1 MSQVPPRGAQRSAGP
16 VLLAVLSILGPAAFP
31 PPASA
36 GPGGT
41 GYTLVGWN
49 DLGMH
54 CMDADYSVFS
64 ILPPFNTIHAQ
75 LIDAQGNLVVN
86 PGGITVTYQ
95 AVADPQ
101 GSINSTSADKTN
113 FWQFVKPIYGA
124 DLAVDQGLAGYPM
137 PGPTNAPRAMAFDAV
152 RAWYSAEGIP
162 ITPTD
167 DGGRKNAYPMM
178 RLTARDAGG
187 TVLATT
193 EIVLPVSD
201 EMDCRLCH
209 GSNTSVD
216 ARPSG
221 GWINHP
227 DPQLDYRLNILL
239 LHDDRRDNRTK
250 YEQTLATAGYNARGL
265 YATAHDDG
273 RPILCA
279 ACHASNA
286 LPGTGQPG
294 MRQLTHSVHSV
305 HDNVVDPVT
314 DLTLGQSA
322 NRSACY
328 RCHPGSE
335 TRCLRGAMGAAV
347 AADGTMAMQC
357 QSCHG
362 TMSEVCSIERTGWL
376 DQPSCQNC
384 HSGDAM
390 ANAGQIRY
398 TGAFEPNGARRQPAN
413 DRFATNP
420 NVPAAGFDLYRFS
433 YGHGGLACEACHGST
448 HAEVPAA
455 HGNDNVQNVAL
466 QGNAGVLS
474 DCRTCHN
481 RNPGTTS
488 GGPHGMHP
496 VGAAWVDD
504 HADAAEDGGAGR
516 CKTCHGADYKG
527 TVLSAALADR
537 ELNTE
542 FGKRTYWQGF
552 RVSCY
557 SCHHGP
563 DSESGTK
570 NHAPAVTDLALQ
582 VAPGTPRTVTLPGTD
597 RDGGQALS
605 FRVVTQPQHA
615 TVGLSGNTATIFP
628 DAAFEGSDRFTFAA
642 SDGLTDS
649 NLGTA
654 TLAITSQG
662 CRLDCLATVP
672 AAGDEGAAV
681 SFQGNAT
688 ATGCL
693 AAPRYDW
700 SFGDGQAGTGTTVQH
715 AYRLSGTYTWTM
727 AASADGVSC
736 GSSGSILI
744 AGAPPAITKI
754 KKGSGSFNLV
764 VTGTNFH
771 SQFAVRIGSQ
781 PWTAVQWKGATS
793 IVLQGGKSLKA
804 LFPKNTWVPVTVTNL
819 DDGLSATVQYN
830 VSKNKIQ

>member
-1 MSQVPPRGAQRSAGP
+1 MSQVPPCRARRSSGP
-16 VLLAVLSILGPAAFP
+16 VLPVLLPILLLAALLGPLP
-31 PPASA
+31 GLA

-75 LIDAQGNLVVN
+75 LIDARGNLVVS
-86 PGGITVTYQ
+86 PGTITVTYQ

-101 GSINSTSADKTN
+101 GSFNSTSKDKTN
-113 FWQFVKPIYGA
+113 YWPFAKALYGA
-124 DLAVDQGLAGYPM
+124 DVAVDQGLAGFAM
-137 PGPTNAPRAMAFDAV
+137 PGLANAPQTMRFDGAQG
-152 RAWYSAEGIP
+152 WFTAEGIP

-167 DGGRKNAYPMM
+167 DAGHRNAYPMM
-178 RLTARDAGG
+178 RLTARDGSGA
-187 TVLATT
+187 VLATT
-193 EIVLPVSD
+193 DIVLPVSD
-201 EMDCRLCH
+201 EMDCRICH
-209 GSNTSVD
+209 GSNTVVD

-221 GWINHP
+221 GWANHA

-250 YEQTLATAGYNARGL
+250 YEQTLAAAGYSPRGL

-305 HDNVVDPVT
+305 HDNVIDPVT
-314 DLTLGQSA
+314 GLTLGQSA

-362 TMSEVCSIERTGWL
+362 TMSEVGSIGRTGWL

-384 HSGDAM
+384 HTGDAVT
-390 ANAGQIRY
+390 NSGQIRY
-398 TGAFEPNGARRQPAN
+398 ATAFEPGGARREPASP
-413 DRFATNP
+413 RFATQND
-420 NVPAAGFDLYRFS
+420 VPAAGFDLYRFS
-433 YGHGGLACEACHGST
+433 FGHGGLACEACHGST

-455 HGNDNVQNVAL
+455 HGNDNVQNVRL

-481 RNPGTTS
+481 RNPDTVT

-496 VGAAWVDD
+496 VGAAWVEA
-504 HADAAEDGGAGR
+504 HEDAAEDGSGR
-516 CKTCHGADYKG
+516 CKSCHGADYKG

-542 FGKRTYWQGF
+542 FGKRTYWKGF
-552 RVSCY
+552 RIGCY

-570 NHAPAVTDLALQ
+570 NRAPEVTDLALQ
-582 VAPGTPRTVTLPGTD
+582 IVPGTPRLVTLPGTD
-597 RDGGQALS
+597 RDGNQALT
-605 FRVVTQPQHA
+605 FRVVSQPQHA
-615 TVGLSGNTATIFP
+615 TVGVSGNTATIFT
-628 DAAFEGSDRFTFAA
+628 DASFAGTDRFTFAV

-654 TLAITSQG
+654 TFG
-662 CRLDCLATVP
+662 VTV
-672 AAGDEGAAV
+672 AG
-681 SFQGNAT
+681 N
-688 ATGCL
+688 
-693 AAPRYDW
+693 
-700 SFGDGQAGTGTTVQH
+700 
-715 AYRLSGTYTWTM
+715 
-727 AASADGVSC
+727 
-736 GSSGSILI
+736 
-744 AGAPPAITKI
+744 PPAITRI
-754 KKGSGSFNLV
+754 KAGGDSFKLT
-764 VTGTNFH
+764 VTGTDFH
-771 SQFAVRIGSQ
+771 AELAVTIAGQRWSN
-781 PWTAVQWKGATS
+781 VQRKSSTS
-793 IVLQGGKSLKA
+793 VLVKGGKSLKA
-804 LFPKNTWVPVTVTNL
+804 LFPKNTWVPVTITNL
-819 DDGLSATVQYN
+819 DDGLADTVLFN
-830 VSKNKIQ
+830 VTTKQIQ